1 MLIYFS
7 QTGNTQL
14 LAQAIK
20 KNVENSDI
28 VYVGFWTDKGNANK
42 EALDYLKTLHH
53 QKIFLFGTAGFGK
66 SDDYFKKIIDK
77 VKESIDESN
86 EVVGSFMC
94 QGKMPET
101 VLQRYL
107 KLKEGNHAP
116 DNINLLIDNYYEAL
130 KHPNND
136 DIENLK
142 NEKVLA
148 QYDELEVS
156 YTNLKTA
163 TAITLNGSD
172 VKETKLRLSKLVREV
187 DKCIALLNE

>member
-28 VYVGFWTDKGNANK
+28 IYVGFWTDKGNASK

-86 EVVGSFMC
+86 EVIGSFMC

-101 VLQRYL
+101 VLQRY
-107 KLKEGNHAP
+107 
-116 DNINLLIDNYYEAL
+116 
-130 KHPNND
+130 
-136 DIENLK
+136 
-142 NEKVLA
+142 
-148 QYDELEVS
+148 
-156 YTNLKTA
+156 
-163 TAITLNGSD
+163 
-172 VKETKLRLSKLVREV
+172 
-187 DKCIALLNE
+187 

>member
-1 MLIYFS
+1 MYIFAAGYSISKIATSIEPTDGIFCKGIVRYNHLNGQVLEHLGLAPKIKILMFDCGGKVDTLSFNRRKDLKRLY
-7 QTGNTQL
+7 QENENT
-14 LAQAIK
+14 I
-20 KNVENSDI
+20 
-28 VYVGFWTDKGNANK
+28 K

-66 SDDYFKKIIDK
+66 SDNYFKKIIDK

-86 EVVGSFMC
+86 EVIGSFMC

-142 NEKVLA
+142 K
-148 QYDELEVS
+148 
-156 YTNLKTA
+156 
-163 TAITLNGSD
+163 AI
-172 VKETKLRLSKLVREV
+172 
-187 DKCIALLNE
+187 A